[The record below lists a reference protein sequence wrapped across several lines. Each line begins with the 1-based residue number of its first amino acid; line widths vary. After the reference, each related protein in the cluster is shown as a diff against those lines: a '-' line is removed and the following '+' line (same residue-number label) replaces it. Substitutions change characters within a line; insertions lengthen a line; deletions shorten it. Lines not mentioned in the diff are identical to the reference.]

1 MSLKSL
7 SARLPLVLGL
17 ALLAAP
23 ARAVPQF
30 PGEISSQLQLG
41 YDPPCSVCHFE
52 NKTSSVTVTTPFG
65 YALRDRGLT
74 GRESLPGALT
84 RLANDHADSDGDG
97 VPDTV
102 ELKNGTDP
110 NSKANASLV
119 DVADPNFGC
128 STAWP
133 TRGAVAPLALLLA
146 AAGAAIMLTRR
157 KGRRPR

>member
-7 SARLPLVLGL
+7 SARLPLVLGV

-23 ARAVPQF
+23 ARAVPEF
-30 PGEISSQLQLG
+30 PPVIADQLQLG

-52 NKTSSVTVTTPFG
+52 NKTASVTVTTPFG

-84 RLANDHADSDGDG
+84 RLADDHADSDGDG
-97 VPDTV
+97 VADTV
-102 ELKNGTDP
+102 ELKDHTDP
-110 NSKANASLV
+110 NSRANASLV
-119 DVADPNFGC
+119 DVADPNVGC

-133 TRGAVAPLALLLA
+133 SRGAATPLAQLLA
-146 AAGAAIMLTRR
+146 VAGAALMLARR
-157 KGRRPR
+157 RRRTPG